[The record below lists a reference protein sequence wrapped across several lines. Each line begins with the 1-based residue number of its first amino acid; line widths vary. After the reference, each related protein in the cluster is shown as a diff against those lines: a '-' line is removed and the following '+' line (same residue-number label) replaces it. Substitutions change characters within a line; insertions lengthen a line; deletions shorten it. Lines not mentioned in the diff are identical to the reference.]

1 MKKKILPYLLLT
13 PMILIMGVLVF
24 YPIAATFSYSL
35 KYWKLTAPNDV
46 HFIRFDNYIN
56 ILKSES
62 FWYSLQ
68 NTVFLLV
75 LILFGTTILGVL
87 LSLFLNIE
95 VKFSGVLL
103 AVAVLPWALPPY
115 VNGILWRFIFYPGY
129 GLMNKLLIGMG
140 VVDQPVEWLNSR
152 WTLLFVVS
160 IVVIWRSIPF
170 MALVCLA
177 GRQSIP
183 HELYEAAKIDGA
195 NVPNIFRRITFPLML
210 PFIGIGV
217 TSTSV
222 TAINVFDEIVALSG
236 YSDLGKNI
244 LVESYLTTFS
254 FLDFGKGSA
263 VTYLVMFLAA
273 ILGIFYLRSL
283 NKEMVEKS
291 RVCFVLTCIPF
302 SDAWTI
308 CVGVYFVYYSGA
320 CDACEVGSASSGSSY
335 LEKLSGTVWRKS
347 ERTAFVCRYRKFVK
361 SGWHDFVGWDS
372 NLSDECIHV
381 ESYGI

>member
-35 KYWKLTAPNDV
+35 KHWKLTAPNDI
-46 HFIRFDNYIN
+46 HFIGLENYIH
-56 ILKSES
+56 ILKSDS

-68 NTVFLLV
+68 NTLFILLV
-75 LILFGTTILGVL
+75 VLLGTTILGVL

-103 AVAVLPWALPPY
+103 AIAILPWALPPY
-115 VNGILWRFIFYPGY
+115 VNGILWRFIFNPGY
-129 GLMNKLLIGMG
+129 GFMNKLLIGIG
-140 VVDQPVEWLNSR
+140 LVDKPIEWLNSR
-152 WTLLFVVS
+152 WTLLLVVS
-160 IVVIWRSIPF
+160 VVVIWRSIPF
-170 MALVCLA
+170 VALVCLA

-183 HELYEAAKIDGA
+183 HVLYEAAKIDGGNA
-195 NVPNIFRRITFPLML
+195 RSIFKRITLPLML
-210 PFIGIGV
+210 PFIGIGI

-222 TAINVFDEIVALSG
+222 TAINVFDEIIALSG

-273 ILGIFYLRSL
+273 ILGIFYLKSL
-283 NKEMVEKS
+283 NKEVE
-291 RVCFVLTCIPF
+291 
-302 SDAWTI
+302 
-308 CVGVYFVYYSGA
+308 Y
-320 CDACEVGSASSGSSY
+320 
-335 LEKLSGTVWRKS
+335 
-347 ERTAFVCRYRKFVK
+347 
-361 SGWHDFVGWDS
+361 
-372 NLSDECIHV
+372 
-381 ESYGI
+381 